1 MFINSKN
8 ITEHFHILY
17 IFRYNDEERF
27 MDYVYLTLNIL
38 QFIDK
43 ILAVFMHHNLP
54 EARLIISLIISL
66 VW

>member
-1 MFINSKN
+1 MFINPKN

-54 EARLIISLIISL
+54 EQG
-66 VW
+66 

>member
-1 MFINSKN
+1 
-8 ITEHFHILY
+8 
-17 IFRYNDEERF
+17 

-38 QFIDK
+38 LITDK

>member
-54 EARLIISLIISL
+54 EQG
-66 VW
+66 